1 MEFLVTGN
9 LSSVKLFHNASLFNA
24 DLSDQGKVIQ
34 QPPQQSVSVSTNA
47 GLAQS
52 ILDFLIIVAKTGQ
65 EGREVHCNLV

>member
-34 QPPQQSVSVSTNA
+34 QPPQQSVSGSTNA
-47 GLAQS
+47 GLA
-52 ILDFLIIVAKTGQ
+52 
-65 EGREVHCNLV
+65 